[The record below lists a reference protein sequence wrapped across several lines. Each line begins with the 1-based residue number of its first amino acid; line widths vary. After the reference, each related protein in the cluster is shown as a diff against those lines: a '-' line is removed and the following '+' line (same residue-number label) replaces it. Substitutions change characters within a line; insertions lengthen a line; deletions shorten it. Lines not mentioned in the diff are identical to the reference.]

1 MSEISIKQY
10 VGDIIGGSLF
20 ISESRTIA
28 ELMLQGLSEADMRF
42 AVEEDNV
49 LQKNSP
55 KTAVRY
61 ARTIR
66 LRLEPMGTSFL
77 EFLVTANQESTKQ
90 LLMAAFLNQA
100 PIARDFMRHKLTDA
114 RRTFQ
119 ERLSDD
125 AWMEFVDER
134 IRVLP
139 ELGKFSESSI
149 KKMGNNM
156 MKALADAGYINN
168 ARQKKLQTVYLDS
181 DVRAWLT
188 QQGHNKLAQIM
199 EA

>member
-1 MSEISIKQY
+1 MNIKEY

-20 ISESRTIA
+20 VSESRTIA
-28 ELMLQGLSEADMRF
+28 ELMLQGYSDEDIRF

-66 LRLEPMGTSFL
+66 LRLEPMGKSFL
-77 EFLVTANQESTKQ
+77 ELLVRANQEMAKQ
-90 LLMAAFLNQA
+90 LLMAAFLQQSPMA
-100 PIARDFMRHKLTDA
+100 IDFMRHTLSDA

-119 ERLSDD
+119 ERLSDY
-125 AWMEFVDER
+125 AWIDFMEER
-134 IRVLP
+134 TRVLP
-139 ELGKFSESSI
+139 ELAKFSDSSI

-156 MKALADAGYINN
+156 IKALADAGYVNT
-168 ARQKKLQTVYLDS
+168 ARQKKLQAVYLDP
-181 DVRAWLT
+181 DVQSW
-188 QQGHNKLAQIM
+188 LAQHGHDKIAQVM
-199 EA
+199 EI